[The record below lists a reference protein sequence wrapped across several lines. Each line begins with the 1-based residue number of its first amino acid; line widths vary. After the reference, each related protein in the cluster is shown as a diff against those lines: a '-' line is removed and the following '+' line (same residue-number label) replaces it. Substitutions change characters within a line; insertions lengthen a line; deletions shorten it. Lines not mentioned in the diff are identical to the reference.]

1 MMPNDGHCHMQN
13 NIYAES
19 SNQDYPSVSQITAK
33 LKLRKAGI
41 EETFATR
48 NRVVSEKLIEM
59 ELVEGPFT
67 KLSGKWQFEPIG
79 EVGCRVLFNL
89 DFQMSSQLLGALSEK
104 LFTSVANT
112 MVAAISQEA
121 HQRFIP
127 NI

>member
-1 MMPNDGHCHMQN
+1 MVND
-13 NIYAES
+13 IES
-19 SNQDYPSVSQITAK
+19 YPKFLDGCIAATILEKSEDQITAK

-41 EETFATR
+41 EETFVTR

-79 EVGCRVLFNL
+79 EVGCRVLFDL